1 MKRRTPTRPIVL
13 ATAGLLVLA
22 ACGGGG
28 DTPGAAE
35 SPAAGGASGA
45 AGSDEQVIVGLI
57 TKTDTNPFFVKMK
70 EGAEAKADE
79 LGLELQAFAGTQDG
93 DNEGQV
99 EAIENLISAGAKGIL
114 ITASD
119 SKAIV
124 PSLEKARDAGILV
137 IALDTPLEPTDAAD
151 ATFATDNFKAGELIG
166 QWAAAQFEASGDE
179 AKIALL
185 DLNANGV
192 SVDVAR
198 DQGFLSGFGIDLGD
212 ETVNGDEDDPRIVGN
227 DVTDGGEEGG
237 RTAME
242 NLLQKDP
249 EINLVYTINEPAA
262 AGAYEAIKAAGRE
275 NDVIIVS
282 VDGGCPGV
290 DNVAAGIIGATSM
303 QFPLDMAGLG
313 VEAVAQFAKDGTVPE
328 PSDGLDFFDTGVT
341 LVTDKP
347 VEGIE
352 SEDSTW
358 GTDNCWG

>member
-1 MKRRTPTRPIVL
+1 MNRRSRKTTLAVM
-13 ATAGLLVLA
+13 ATAGLLLVA
-22 ACGGGG
+22 ACGDDATDASG
-28 DTPGAAE
+28 E
-35 SPAAGGASGA
+35 ASGA
-45 AGSDEQVIVGLI
+45 PAGDSEVIVGLI

-70 EGAEAKADE
+70 EGAEAKAEE
-79 LGLELQAFAGTQDG
+79 LGLELQAYAGAQDG

-119 SKAIV
+119 SEAIV
-124 PSLEKARDAGILV
+124 PSIEKAREAGILV
-137 IALDTPLEPTDAAD
+137 IALDTPLEPADAAD

-166 QWAAAQFEASGDE
+166 QWAAAQFEASGE
-179 AKIALL
+179 EPKIALL

-198 DQGFLSGFGIDLGD
+198 NQGFLTGFGVDVAD

-227 DVTDGGEEGG
+227 DVTDGAEEGG

-249 EINLVYTINEPAA
+249 GINLVYTINEPAA

-275 NDVIIVS
+275 DDVIIVS

-290 DNVAAGIIGATSM
+290 DNVAAGVIGATAM

-313 VEAVAQFAKDGTVPE
+313 VEAVAQFAEDGTVPE
-328 PSDGLDFFDTGVT
+328 PTDGLDFFDTGVT
-341 LVTDKP
+341 LVTDEP

-358 GTDNCWG
+358 GVDNCWG